1 MQAREIFDGAP
12 LTLDAVT
19 FILTLTTFFTV
30 LYSRAAADR
39 FKEMYDKVRRFS
51 RWCLHARTRTY
62 THARRHT
69 PTHADTHTHTT
80 HTRARA
86 HKACGV
92 SEAVQE
98 ISIWVTSYF
107 PGPANTRVCVCVG
120 VGGCVCLCAAFG

>member
-1 MQAREIFDGAP
+1 MQAREKFNGAP

-19 FILTLTTFFTV
+19 FILTLSTFFTV

-51 RWCLHARTRTY
+51 RWCLHARARAHTHTRADTH
-62 THARRHT
+62 THAR
-69 PTHADTHTHTT
+69 ADTHTHTQ
-80 HTRARA
+80 HT

-120 VGGCVCLCAAFG
+120 LGGCVCLCAAFG